1 MGLVN
6 SGQSFQRLMH
16 MVSSDMKWEKLVI
29 YLDNIC
35 VMGSNFD
42 IKLANLRDV
51 CTIAYSKLKIESKKC
66 DLFKSEIMFLG
77 FKVSGDGIKPC
88 TRNVDKVKNWN
99 TPNNVSQVCGFC
111 GLASYYRRFSHNFS
125 VIAAPLYELTQK
137 DASFV

>member
-1 MGLVN
+1 MGE
-6 SGQSFQRLMH
+6 
-16 MVSSDMKWEKLVI
+16 VS
-29 YLDNIC
+29 YLDDIC

-42 IKLANLRDV
+42 IKLANLQETFARLR
-51 CTIAYSKLKIESKKC
+51 TSANLIKLSPEKC
-66 DLFKSEIMFLG
+66 DLFKSEIAFLG